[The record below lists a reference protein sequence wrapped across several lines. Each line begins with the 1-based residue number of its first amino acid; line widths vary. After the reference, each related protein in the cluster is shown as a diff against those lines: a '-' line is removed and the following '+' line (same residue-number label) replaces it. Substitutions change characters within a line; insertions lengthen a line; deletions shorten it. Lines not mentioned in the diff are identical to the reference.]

1 MIFLTNI
8 DAERAVLGTLLQYPE
23 QLPEAVKQ
31 LNADDFSTF
40 ELQEVYK
47 VIVELFNEEKPIN
60 PITVT
65 EEIKKKDVNIGAL
78 NIARLLQ
85 EALPA
90 IQLPGLVEI
99 VRKYSTKR
107 KLLQI
112 AQEVKLMVEKAEEE
126 PEDIINAVQSK
137 LIALSAGKA
146 EIISNKELML
156 RELDII
162 EARYKGEIQPGI
174 TSGFSDLDALTGGWR
189 PGQLIFLGA
198 VPKMGKTAMALHFAL
213 HSKVPTLFFTLEMQ
227 PEELADRQI
236 SAMGK
241 IEGKKIRDG
250 KLETDDEWKK
260 VTDTADK
267 LMKLPIGWVSKNNI
281 NVEEIKAYA
290 LQYKREY
297 GLGLI
302 IIDQLDKIYEKPRA
316 GENKT
321 ELIGRITRKLKI
333 LARELEVPVIC
344 LIQLLDKDVSKRAN
358 PRPGHGDVRDS
369 SYPDQDAD
377 IMLYLWRPYFYW
389 QKPDLKHLAEIIVSR
404 NRAGE
409 TGSVW
414 VYWEPEFTRFGL
426 LAREYWPDLEEVMRS
441 VKGA

>member
-1 MIFLTNI
+1 M
-8 DAERAVLGTLLQYPE
+8 LGTLIQYPE

-31 LNADDFSTF
+31 LNEDDFSTY
-40 ELQEVYK
+40 ENKKTYSAL
-47 VIVELFNEEKPIN
+47 IELFQNEKPVN
-60 PITVT
+60 FVTVT
-65 EEIKKKDVNIGAL
+65 EEIKKADAKISAASISNLAL
-78 NIARLLQ
+78 Q
-85 EALPA
+85 SLPA
-90 IQLPGLVEI
+90 NQLLAMIEI
-99 VRKYSTKR
+99 VKKYSAKR

-112 AQEVKLMVEKAEEE
+112 SQEIKLLIEKAEEE
-126 PEDIINAVQSK
+126 PEEIINTLQSK
-137 LIALSAGKA
+137 LIALSAGKT
-146 EIISNKELML
+146 EIISNKELMF
-156 RELDII
+156 RELDLI
-162 EARYKGEIQPGI
+162 EARYKGEIQPGV
-174 TSGFSDLDALTGGWR
+174 TSGFSDLDELTGGWR

-236 SAMGK
+236 SAVGK
-241 IEGKKIRDG
+241 IERKKIRDG
-250 KLETDDEWKK
+250 KLETDEEWKK
-260 VTDTADK
+260 VTDTANI
-267 LMKLPIGWVSKNNI
+267 LTKLPIGWVSKNNI
-281 NVEEIKAYA
+281 TVEEIKAYA

-297 GLGLI
+297 GLRLI

-316 GENKT
+316 GESKT

-333 LARELEVPVIC
+333 LAREMELPVIC

-414 VYWEPEFTRFGL
+414 VYWEPDFTRFGL
-426 LAREYWPDLEEVMRS
+426 LAREYWPNMEEVMKS